1 MTTELANALCGYFET
16 LYDLNRHLI
25 TLCGVD
31 VIDNYGQYEKYIADI
46 IQEIPR
52 LVPYSFNKKKDIY
65 VIVKRDGLLEFSS
78 DLPFL
83 SADYENLLEKN
94 YDFLSKAK
102 TIRNKFE
109 HKIHGAR
116 LMAAGS
122 GSGILFDM
130 TYKLRNGEITLSAG
144 EIIMFTK
151 QINELFSKIQ
161 KEVEQFVYERGEAAH
176 PYFRRLIRYNFCD
189 FNKIYDSPVLKLV
202 GKALFP
208 F

>member
-1 MTTELANALCGYFET
+1 MTYEIANALCGYFET
-16 LYDLNRHLI
+16 LYDLNRNLI

-31 VIDNYGQYEKYIADI
+31 VIDNSGQYEKYIADI
-46 IQEIPR
+46 IQGIPR
-52 LVPYSFNKKKDIY
+52 LVPYSFNKEKGIY
-65 VIVKRDGLLEFSS
+65 VIVKRDGLLEFLS

-83 SADYENLLEKN
+83 NADYESLLEKN
-94 YDFLSKAK
+94 YDFLSKVK

-122 GSGILFDM
+122 GSGILFNM
-130 TYKLRNGEITLSAG
+130 TYKLHDGEITLNAG

-151 QINELFSKIQ
+151 QINGLFSKIQ
-161 KEVEQFVYERGEAAH
+161 KEVELFAYERNEASHA
-176 PYFRRLIRYNFCD
+176 YFRRLIRYDFCD